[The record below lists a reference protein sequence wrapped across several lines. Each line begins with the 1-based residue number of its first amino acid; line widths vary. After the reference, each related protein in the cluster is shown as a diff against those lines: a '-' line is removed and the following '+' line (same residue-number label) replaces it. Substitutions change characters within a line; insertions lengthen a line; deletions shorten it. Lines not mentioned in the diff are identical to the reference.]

1 MNNPL
6 SSVLGWLHKGY
17 PDGVPPKDFYPL
29 LALLARTLSD
39 DEVDQIVS
47 TLLSANPGEIRHQA
61 VHDVIGQVKQA
72 PPNQADVRD
81 VASRL
86 AAAGWPLGD
95 PDTAPARL
103 GEHSPARTGAY
114 GQPESSQGESLGEQ
128 TDTAEAS
135 TSAPPTTG
143 VVQRMIEWLD
153 FGYPGGIPS
162 TDRVP
167 ILALLRRRLTDDEV
181 EQIARLLADEATGGS
196 VAASAAEAM
205 IARVTQEEPTAHE
218 LERVASRLAA
228 KGWPLES

>member
-6 SSVLGWLHKGY
+6 SSVLGWLHEGY

-39 DEVDQIVS
+39 EEVDEIVS
-47 TLLSANPGEIRHQA
+47 TLLNENHGSEIRERA
-61 VHDVIGQVKQA
+61 VHEAIEQVKQA

-81 VASRL
+81 VAARL

-95 PDTAPARL
+95 PETAPARL
-103 GEHSPARTGAY
+103 GERSPARAGAY
-114 GQPESSQGESLGEQ
+114 GRSEAPAEPEAA
-128 TDTAEAS
+128 TPPAEVVDDGR
-135 TSAPPTTG
+135 PG

-153 FGYPGGIPS
+153 FGYPNGIPS

-181 EQIARLLADEATGGS
+181 DQIARALADEATGET
-196 VAASAAEAM
+196 VATSAAEAM
-205 IARVTQEEPTAHE
+205 IANVTQEEPTQHE
-218 LERVASRLAA
+218 LDRVASRLAA